1 MAQDEYLLKG
11 ARKVL
16 VESLRK
22 KGITD
27 ELVLDAILSVERHQF
42 LESFLWHK
50 AYEDIPLP
58 IYCDQ
63 TISQPYTVAFQ
74 SQLLSVKKD
83 EKVLEIGTGSGYQA
97 AILDAMGA
105 KVFTV
110 ERYTSLYKLSKS
122 ILNKIAPRII
132 TYLGDGFKGFQQYAP
147 YDKIIVTCGAP
158 QIPTKLLQQLK
169 IGGSMVVPVGIGE
182 QIMMR
187 VTKIDNE
194 NFKEEA
200 FGLFVFVPMLENIV
214 RK

>member
-1 MAQDEYLLKG
+1 MQDEYLLKG
-11 ARKVL
+11 ARKAL
-16 VESLRK
+16 VENLKK

-27 ELVLDAILSVERHQF
+27 ELVLNAMLSVERHQF

-83 EKVLEIGTGSGYQA
+83 DKILEIGTGSGYQA

-110 ERYTSLYKLSKS
+110 ERYASLYEHSKS
-122 ILNKIAPRII
+122 ILNKIAPRVI

-158 QIPTKLLQQLK
+158 EIPTKLLEQLK
-169 IGGSMVVPVGIGE
+169 IGGMMVVPVGVGE

-187 VTKIDNE
+187 ITKMADDD
-194 NFKEEA
+194 FKQES

-214 RK
+214 K